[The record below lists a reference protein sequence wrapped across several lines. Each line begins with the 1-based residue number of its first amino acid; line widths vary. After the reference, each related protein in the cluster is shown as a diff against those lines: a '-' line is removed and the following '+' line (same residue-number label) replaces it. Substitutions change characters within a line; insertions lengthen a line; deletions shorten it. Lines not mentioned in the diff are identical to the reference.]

1 MLLYGIP
8 NMLQDW
14 LEKKSKLKGE
24 GYMHMYYFSNIS
36 GLLIK
41 VPLLINVRLPHNALV
56 FLSTRITEPTV
67 KSKKSFNNLV
77 MGMVFLTKTSNYE
90 KKMLTI

>member
-1 MLLYGIP
+1 M
-8 NMLQDW
+8 
-14 LEKKSKLKGE
+14 
-24 GYMHMYYFSNIS
+24 
-36 GLLIK
+36 
-41 VPLLINVRLPHNALV
+41 LV

>member
-36 GLLIK
+36 GLWLKSLLIK
-41 VPLLINVRLPHNALV
+41 VPLLKNVKLPRNVGIFKYQNHRA
-56 FLSTRITEPTV
+56 RC
-67 KSKKSFNNLV
+67 
-77 MGMVFLTKTSNYE
+77 
-90 KKMLTI
+90 

>member
-24 GYMHMYYFSNIS
+24 GCMHMYYFSNIS
-36 GLLIK
+36 SLM
-41 VPLLINVRLPHNALV
+41 
-56 FLSTRITEPTV
+56 V
-67 KSKKSFNNLV
+67 KKAYWLKYHFW
-77 MGMVFLTKTSNYE
+77 
-90 KKMLTI
+90 